1 MIQIASQNPG
11 TSEAT
16 IGKLIA
22 VCVSPGSI
30 PKRMVSA
37 VRVTRDG
44 LAGDGHAHAKHN
56 RPERAVSLFDLEI
69 LTQLQKEGF
78 PLYPGA
84 IGENLTVAGLHVQR
98 LSPGT
103 LLGFG
108 QVLLRLEE
116 PRKPCYVLDTINPC
130 LKDIIVGRCG
140 YMASVVQGGIIQ
152 PGMEIVSPS
161 AIAQSHSALSI
172 PR

>member
-1 MIQIASQNPG
+1 MIQIASRNPG
-11 TSEAT
+11 TREAA

-30 PKRMVSA
+30 PKRMVSV

-98 LSPGT
+98 LPPGA
-103 LLGFG
+103 LLEIGD
-108 QVLLRLEE
+108 VLLRLED
-116 PRKPCYVLDTINPC
+116 PRKPCYVLDAINPS
-130 LKDIIVGRCG
+130 LKDVIAGRCG
-140 YMASVVQGGIIQ
+140 YMASVVRGGIIR
-152 PGMEIVSPS
+152 PGLDVVSPP
-161 AIAQSHSALSI
+161 AIEQSHSAFSI
-172 PR
+172 SR